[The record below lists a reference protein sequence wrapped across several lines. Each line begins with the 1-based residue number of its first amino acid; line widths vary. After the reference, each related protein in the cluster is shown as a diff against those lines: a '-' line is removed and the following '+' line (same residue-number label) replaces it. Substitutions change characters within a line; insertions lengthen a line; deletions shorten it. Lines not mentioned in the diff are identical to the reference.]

1 VRGLAIATWAEL
13 AKLWSSRRGR
23 ILVVG
28 AGLAVVIPLGVLT
41 YYYVRFSRMIDEIE
55 GGYLYQTTSRI
66 FTAPRRIAV
75 GEVMSP
81 AQLRS
86 FLQAAGYGESAAP
99 DAPGIFR
106 SSGGAIEIYPSP
118 HSYFGGRNSL
128 RVEFGGPRISRI
140 RSLETKSV
148 LSVAEIEPEL
158 LTNLFDR
165 SREKRRLVRF
175 SDLPD
180 VLVKSVLAAED
191 KRFFDHPGFDPIRI
205 FGAAWADVRRG
216 SKAQGASTITMQV
229 ARSFFFTTRREWGRK
244 LAETYMALLLEH
256 RFTKQE
262 IFELYANQIYL
273 GNRGSFAIHGFGEG
287 SQAYLGKDIRELN
300 LGEAAFLAGIIRA
313 PNRYSSVER
322 KPERAIEARDR
333 VLAVLVESQTIK
345 PELAEAA
352 KKNPLP
358 LVNARLETN
367 LSGYFVDM
375 VKDDLLDR
383 FSEEQLNSQS
393 HRIYVTL
400 DAALQRAAVDAVEA
414 GMKSVDA
421 QLAKRNARL
430 RKKGE
435 DVPLPQVAF
444 VALDPR
450 TGAIKALV
458 GGRDYGKSQLNHVL
472 ARRQPGS
479 VFKPFVYAAALASGV
494 DGSQPLIT
502 PATTVVDEPTTFFFN
517 GEEYTPDNYGQD
529 FYGNVTIRDALTR
542 SLNVA
547 TVKVA
552 EMVGFQRVA
561 QIARGLGLDASIQPT
576 PAMALGAYEMT
587 PLEVAAG
594 YTVFAGGGT
603 RAEPMSISRVVG
615 PTGLLLEES
624 APSARAVLDKKVAYL
639 VTNLLE
645 DVINRGTGAGVR
657 TRGFRAPAA
666 GKTGTSHDGWFAGY
680 TSNLLCVTWIG
691 FDDNRQ
697 LGLSGAAS
705 AAPIWTEFMKRA
717 VLVPGFRDAKPF
729 AAPEGI
735 VSVAIDPQTQQL
747 STGSCPDQYDEVFV
761 SGTEPTEPCSLHG
774 GQGLPETSSGKGNR
788 KSLLRRIFGFMAG
801 KNKEEEKPMQVPS
814 DGRSP

>member
-1 VRGLAIATWAEL
+1 MGLAIRFVRGLWA
-13 AKLWSSRRGR
+13 SRRGR

-28 AGLAVVIPLGVLT
+28 ACLAIAVPLGVLT

-55 GGYLYQTTSRI
+55 GGHLYQTSSRI
-66 FTAPRRIAV
+66 FTAPRRIAA
-75 GEVMSP
+75 GEVLSP
-81 AQLRS
+81 AEIRS
-86 FLQAAGYGESAAP
+86 FLQSAGYGESAAP

-106 SSGGAIEIYPSP
+106 TSGEAIEIYPSP

-128 RVEFGGPRISRI
+128 RVEFAGRKVSRI

-158 LTNLFDR
+158 LTSLFNQ
-165 SREKRRLVRF
+165 SREKRLPVRF
-175 SDLPD
+175 SDLPET
-180 VLVKSVLAAED
+180 LVKSVLAAED
-191 KRFFDHPGFDPIRI
+191 KRFFDHLGFDPIRVL
-205 FGAAWADVRRG
+205 GAAWVDVRRG

-256 RFTKQE
+256 RFTKHE

-273 GNRGSFAIHGFGEG
+273 GNRGSFAIRGFGEG
-287 SQAYLGKDIRELN
+287 AKAYFGKDVRELN
-300 LGEAAFLAGIIRA
+300 LAEAAFLAGIIRA
-313 PNRYSSVER
+313 PNRYSAVER

-333 VLAVLVESQTIK
+333 VLAILVESQAIK
-345 PELAEAA
+345 PEVAEAA
-352 KKNPLP
+352 KKNPMR
-358 LVNARLETN
+358 LVNARLETD

-383 FSEEQLNSQS
+383 FSEEQLDSQS

-414 GMKSVDA
+414 GMKNVDA
-421 QLAKRNARL
+421 QLAKRYARL

-458 GGRDYGKSQLNHVL
+458 GGRDYGRSQLNHVL

-479 VFKPFVYAAALASGV
+479 VFKPFVYAAALSSGI
-494 DGSQPLIT
+494 DGSQPLVT

-517 GEEYTPDNYGQD
+517 GEEYTPNNYGED
-529 FYGNVTIRDALTR
+529 FYGDVTIRRALTR

-547 TVKVA
+547 TVKVS
-552 EMVGFQRVA
+552 EMVGFQRVV
-561 QIARGLGLDASIQPT
+561 QIVRGLGLDASIQPT

-594 YTVFAGGGT
+594 YTIFATGGT
-603 RAEPMSISRVVG
+603 RTEPMFVYKVVG
-615 PTGLLLEES
+615 PRGLLIEES
-624 APSARAVLDKKVAYL
+624 APRARAVLDKRVAYL

-645 DVINRGTGAGVR
+645 DAINRGTGTGVR
-657 TRGFRAPAA
+657 SLGFRAPAA
-666 GKTGTSHDGWFAGY
+666 GKTGTSQDGWFAGY
-680 TSNLLCVTWIG
+680 TSNLLCVTWVG
-691 FDDNRQ
+691 FDDNRE
-697 LGLSGAAS
+697 LGLSGAKS
-705 AAPIWTEFMKRA
+705 AAFIWAEFMKRA
-717 VLVPGFRDAKPF
+717 VLVPGFRDARPF
-729 AAPEGI
+729 AVPEGI
-735 VSVAIDPQTQQL
+735 AKVAIDPQTQQL
-747 STGSCPDQYDEVFV
+747 SSGSCPDQYDEVFV
-761 SGTEPTEPCSLHG
+761 SGTEPAELCSLHG
-774 GQGLPETSSGKGNR
+774 GDSLPEITSGEGDGSG
-788 KSLLRRIFGFMAG
+788 LLRRIFGFMVG
-801 KNKEEEKPMQVPS
+801 KKKEEEKTRRVPS
-814 DGRSP
+814 EGKSP